1 MAKKDYFDL
10 TDQVAVITG
19 ASSGIGYQIA
29 KALANQ
35 GAKLALFARREE
47 RLIAN
52 KKEIEDEYGV
62 CSSSS

>member
-47 RLIAN
+47 RLIRRRS
-52 KKEIEDEYGV
+52 YV
-62 CSSSS
+62 LRY